1 MQRHRRP
8 KQTISLK
15 ERLAS
20 FAKDIREKALR
31 LPPGTERDAL
41 LEKAKKADAATH
53 LDDWVNSL
61 GLQPPK

>member
-1 MQRHRRP
+1 MIRHRRI
-8 KQTISLK
+8 QTTSFK
-15 ERLAS
+15 DRLAS
-20 FAKDIREKALR
+20 FAKAVREKAWR

-53 LDDWVNSL
+53 LDDWVNSP